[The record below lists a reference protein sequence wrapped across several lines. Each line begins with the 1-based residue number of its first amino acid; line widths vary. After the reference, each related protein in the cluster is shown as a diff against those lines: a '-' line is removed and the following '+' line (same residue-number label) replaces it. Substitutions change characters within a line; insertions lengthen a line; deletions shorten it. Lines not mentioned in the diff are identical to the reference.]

1 MSSTTTSTTTT
12 TTTTTAPFAIVDVR
26 PDDGV
31 QGVAQG
37 VTIEID
43 FNKPIDT
50 TTLTLEKLVV
60 ALRAYKTYENQTVA
74 SNEIVEGIITFANG
88 NQTAIFTPSS
98 PLFEQADYD
107 VILDDGITTEAGSE
121 SLDTI
126 YGWSF
131 QTGIV
136 DEVPDEPSEPQIA
149 PPLKDF
155 PESLDGLS
163 VVSTYPGQ
171 FDAQVPIDL
180 APGNGVIKIVLNK
193 DIASLSSNISY
204 QAINGDP
211 AVVPPEYD
219 FGHTVDYDGP
229 TITIT
234 PDAVFLE
241 NSLVVVSLTAIT
253 ADDETVMAEYA
264 LSFSTVI
271 TPAYVTVEQIKVLL
285 GPFAENT
292 TDIAISMLI
301 REYSIE
307 ANILVSSTI
316 GNAALVALAKK
327 KWVQCRVVYDLLFAN
342 MLDSQGKSKRLADMQ
357 VDYQGVSPR
366 EKEVFYD
373 QLKAC
378 IEKWE
383 EVLLTG
389 GVGVRPVMTI
399 KGLYDPDR
407 PEVGRNWTERPSAGP
422 SANTVVPK
430 VVGRRGVKA
439 SRDPRLYFTKNRH
452 VIYRSSRAWD

>member
-12 TTTTTAPFAIVDVR
+12 TTTTTVPFAIINVR
-26 PDDGV
+26 PDNDA

-50 TTLTLEKLVV
+50 ATLTLEKWVV
-60 ALRAYKTYENQTVA
+60 ALRSYKTYENQTVA
-74 SNEIVEGIITFANG
+74 SNEIIEGSITFSDG
-88 NQTAIFTPSS
+88 DQTAIFTPSS

-107 VILDDGITTEAGSE
+107 VVLDDGITTAEGSE
-121 SLDTI
+121 SLDVI

-155 PESLDGLS
+155 PDTLEGLS

-171 FDAQVPIDL
+171 FDAQVPTNL
-180 APGNGVIKIVLNK
+180 APIGAITIRFSK
-193 DIASLSSNISY
+193 DISAFERNISY
-204 QAINGDP
+204 EAINGD
-211 AVVPPEYD
+211 D
-219 FGHTVDYDGP
+219 TVLASDYDVNNDFVIDEDTISLTP
-229 TITIT
+229 TADF
-234 PDAVFLE
+234 PE
-241 NSLVVVSLTAIT
+241 NALVTVSLINIEAV
-253 ADDETVMAEYA
+253 DESVMQDYT
-264 LSFSTVI
+264 LSFATVI
-271 TPAYVTVEQIKVLL
+271 TPAYATVPQVKVLL

-292 TDIAISMLI
+292 TDIAIAMLI
-301 REYSIE
+301 YEYSVE
-307 ANILVSSTI
+307 ADIIVSSTI

-366 EKEVFYD
+366 EKEIFYD

-383 EVLLTG
+383 EVLKTG
-389 GVGVRPVMTI
+389 GLGVRPVMTI

-407 PEVGRNWTERPSAGP
+407 PDVGRSWTQRPSAGP
-422 SANTVVPK
+422 YANTVVPK

-439 SRDPRLYFTKNRH
+439 GRDPRVYFNKNRQ
-452 VIYRSSRAWD
+452 VIYRSSRDWD

>member
-50 TTLTLEKLVV
+50 ATLTLEKLVV

-74 SNEIVEGIITFANG
+74 SNEIVEGTITFADS

-107 VILDDGITTEAGSE
+107 VILDDGITTEEGSE

-136 DEVPDEPSEPQIA
+136 DEVPDSPSEPQIA

-155 PESLDGLS
+155 PESLEGLS

-180 APGNGVIKIVLNK
+180 APLGAIKIVFNK
-193 DIASLSSNISY
+193 DIDSTLFNVSY

-211 AVVPPEYD
+211 AVVPPNYD
-219 FGHTVDYDGP
+219 FPSVIGITDATV
-229 TITIT
+229 TIT

-241 NSLVVVSLTAIT
+241 NSLVVVSLSTVTAV
-253 ADDETVMAEYA
+253 DESVMQEYT
-264 LSFSTVI
+264 LSFATVI
-271 TPAYVTVEQIKVLL
+271 NPAYATVEQIKVLL

-292 TDIAISMLI
+292 TDIAIAMLI
-301 REYSIE
+301 YEYSVE
-307 ANILVSSTI
+307 ADILTSSVI
-316 GNAALVALAKK
+316 GNAALVALGKK

-373 QLKAC
+373 QLRAC
-378 IEKWE
+378 IDKWE
-383 EVLLTG
+383 EVIRTG
-389 GVGVRPVMTI
+389 GRGVRPIMTI

-452 VIYRSSRAWD
+452 VIYRSSRDWD

>member
-1 MSSTTTSTTTT
+1 MSSTTTSTTT

-26 PDDGV
+26 PDDGAA
-31 QGVAQG
+31 GVAQG
-37 VTIEID
+37 VTVEVD

-74 SNEIVEGIITFANG
+74 SNEIIEGSIPFANG
-88 NQTAIFTPSS
+88 NYTAIFTPSS

-107 VILDDGITTEAGSE
+107 VVLDDGITTQEGSE

-136 DEVPDEPSEPQIA
+136 DEVPDSPSEPQIA

-155 PESLDGLS
+155 PEALAGLS
-163 VVSTYPGQ
+163 VVSTYPEQ
-171 FDAQVPIDL
+171 FAAQVQLDL
-180 APGNGVIKIVLNK
+180 APIGAITIQFNK
-193 DIASLSSNISY
+193 DISAFESNISY
-204 QAINGDP
+204 EAINGDDTIL
-211 AVVPPEYD
+211 AS
-219 FGHTVDYDGP
+219 DYDVNNDFVIDEDTISLTP
-229 TITIT
+229 TADF
-234 PDAVFLE
+234 PE
-241 NSLVVVSLTAIT
+241 NALVTVSLINIEAV
-253 ADDETVMAEYA
+253 DESVMQDYT
-264 LSFSTVI
+264 LSFATVI
-271 TPAYVTVEQIKVLL
+271 TPAYATVPQIKVLL

-292 TDIAISMLI
+292 TDIAIAMLI
-301 REYSIE
+301 YEYSVE
-307 ANILVSSTI
+307 ADILVSSTI

-342 MLDSQGKSKRLADMQ
+342 MLDSQGKSKRLADME
-357 VDYQGVSPR
+357 VSYDGVSPR

-373 QLKAC
+373 QLRDC
-378 IEKWE
+378 INKWE
-383 EVLLTG
+383 EVLRTG
-389 GVGVRPVMTI
+389 GIGVRPVMTI

-407 PEVGRNWTERPSAGP
+407 PDTGRNWTQRPSAGP
-422 SANTVVPK
+422 HANTIVPK

-439 SRDPRLYFTKNRH
+439 GRDPRLYYTKNRQ
-452 VIYRSSRAWD
+452 VIYRSSRDWD